1 MRCIGGAYQMGEK
14 SDNELVSEIK
24 AGQEDSFAEL
34 TNRHAGRVYNL
45 ALRLVKTEQ
54 DAEEVLQD
62 VFVTI
67 YRKIQGFEGK
77 SSFSSWLYRVT
88 VNAALMKIRSNNSE
102 QSIAIADAF
111 PKTKNLEDIQRMD
124 ALDTDDEAF
133 RRELSF
139 VLEDAIKVLPD
150 EYRPVFVL
158 RDVDGLSSREVSEAL
173 KVSIPAVKSRLHR
186 SRFLLREKLTEF
198 YREYCESDKKCTHSC
213 DRSIEQ

>member
-34 TNRHAGRVYNL
+34 TKRHAGRVYNL

-88 VNAALMKIRSNNSE
+88 VNAALMKIRSNNRE